1 MNYFFITLALLVSTI
16 ARAQYQPLGAITQ
29 PVEGFVITTRGD
41 TLVGEVRIVSLT
53 NDSPTSVTVQIPDHE
68 KQKFK
73 GHELRVIAQ
82 QIPDFAYQTGSI
94 PREREYV
101 LFERVTNPRTDK
113 SVLMERLTPA
123 DGPLALYFDPS
134 GWKNSPGLTF
144 GNFTISREQE
154 LSYILVKNNHE
165 FFLARPT
172 DVEQIHEKAMSDCPA
187 FLERF
192 PTATRRDWKE
202 LGERV
207 IFYNQSCP

>member
-1 MNYFFITLALLVSTI
+1 MNYFFITLALLASTV

-29 PVEGFVITTRGD
+29 PVEGFVITTQGD

-53 NDSPTSVTVQIPDHE
+53 NASPASVTVQIPDHE
-68 KQKFK
+68 KQKFRSV
-73 GHELRVIAQ
+73 ELRVIAQ
-82 QIPDFAYQTGSI
+82 QIPDFAYRTGSI

-113 SVLMERLTPA
+113 SVLLERLTPT

-134 GWKNSPGLTF
+134 GWKNSPGFTF
-144 GNFTISREQE
+144 GNFTISRQQE
-154 LSYILVKNNHE
+154 LSYILVKNNHA

-172 DVEQIHEKAMSDCPA
+172 DVEQIHQKVMSDCPA
-187 FLERF
+187 FLERY
-192 PTATRRDWKE
+192 PTATRRDWQE

-207 IFYNQSCP
+207 VFYNQSCP